1 MIAWAV
7 VVAGGSGSRFGRLKQ
22 LEVLNGR
29 RILDRSV
36 DAMDAVCGGVVVVVP
51 TVLVPSIGRELDEA
65 RVVAGGSTRSAS
77 VRAGLA
83 AVGDD
88 ATHVLVHDAARPL
101 ATRSLVDRVVGA
113 LASGARAVVPVVPV
127 TDSLRMADGSGP
139 LDRSTVVA
147 VQTPQGF
154 AVDVLRAAHRGG
166 DEASDDAT
174 LVGALG
180 VDIVHVPGESTNI
193 KITEPHDLAVADL
206 LLAEPPGP
214 GSATAS
220 SGAHRVE

>member
-22 LEVLNGR
+22 LEMLDGQR
-29 RILDRSV
+29 MLDRSV
-36 DAMDAVCGGVVVVVP
+36 EAMDAVCGGVVVVVP
-51 TVLVPSIGRELDEA
+51 AGLVDSIRSELDGV
-65 RVVAGGSTRSAS
+65 RVVAGGPSRSAS

-83 AVGDD
+83 AVGAD

-101 ATRSLVDRVVGA
+101 VTRTLVDRVTDA
-113 LASGARAVVPVVPV
+113 LAAGASAVVPVVPV
-127 TDSLRMADGSGP
+127 TDSLRLADGSGP
-139 LDRSTVVA
+139 LDRTTVVA

-154 AVDVLRAAHRGG
+154 AVEVLRMAHRGG

-180 VDIVHVPGESTNI
+180 VDIVHVPGESTNL
-193 KITEPHDLAVADL
+193 KITEPHDLGVAEL
-206 LLAEPPGP
+206 LLGRAGA

-220 SGAHRVE
+220 PGVCRVD